1 MKTFTEEDLVPVYC
15 AGYESCGD
23 IWMCHAL
30 KQDTLTDYEF
40 LKSEGYLS
48 SIYSFRVL
56 KDSAEHK
63 RAIEGEEH
71 LQECISELREEK
83 END

>member
-1 MKTFTEEDLVPVYC
+1 MQTFTEEDLVPVYC
-15 AGYESCGD
+15 AGYECCGD

-30 KQDTLTDYEF
+30 KEDTLTDYEY

-48 SIYSFRVL
+48 RIYCFRVL

>member
-1 MKTFTEEDLVPVYC
+1 MKTFTEEDLVTVYC
-15 AGYESCGD
+15 AGYESSGD
-23 IWMCHAL
+23 IWMYHA
-30 KQDTLTDYEF
+30 

-48 SIYSFRVL
+48 RIYSFRVL

-63 RAIEGEEH
+63 RAIEGEEY
-71 LQECISELREEK
+71 LQECISELRD